1 MYALAFDLDT
11 GVLAANYP
19 GPSWN
24 NAYTVIRQTLQA
36 RGFVWQQGS
45 LYHVDTDD
53 MGVLFLA
60 IQDLMRIVWFP
71 VSVKDIQAYRIE
83 QWSNFTPIVKGQA
96 PPGGGAAGGA
106 PRRP

>member
-11 GVLAANYP
+11 TTLKAQYP

-24 NAYTVIRQTLQA
+24 NAYKQINEVLVA

-45 LYHVDTDD
+45 VYHVDTDD

-60 IQDLMRIVWFP
+60 IQDLIRIPWFP
-71 VSVKDIQAYRIE
+71 PSVRDIQAYRIE
-83 QWSNFTPIVKGQA
+83 QWSNFTQIVKG
-96 PPGGGAAGGA
+96 AAT
-106 PRRP
+106 